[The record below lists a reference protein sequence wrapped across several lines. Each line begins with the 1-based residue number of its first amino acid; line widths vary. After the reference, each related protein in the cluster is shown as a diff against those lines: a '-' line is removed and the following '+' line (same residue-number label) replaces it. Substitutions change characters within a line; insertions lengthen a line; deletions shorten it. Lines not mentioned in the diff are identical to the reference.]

1 MVFLFPYICKSNFE
15 QETDHKNV
23 SVMNIKRELK
33 SMNIKYIIEEKLSE
47 VILNVYQLKEI
58 KLEVQENKTEFEGDF
73 TIVTFPLVKQ
83 LKKNPES
90 IGIELGEALTEQTE
104 LLESFN
110 VVKGFLNVKVKN
122 QFFIDN
128 FRSVSKDFST
138 IEKKNATVM
147 VEYSSPNTNKPLH
160 LGHIRNNLLGFS
172 VAQILEEAGYDV
184 IKTQI
189 INDRGI
195 HICKSMLAWE
205 KFGNGE
211 TPETTNTKGDKFVGN
226 YYVEFDKN
234 YKKEIADLVSQ
245 GVEEEQ
251 AKKEAPMMKEAQK
264 MLVDWENGDE
274 TVRNLWKEMN
284 SWVYKG
290 FNETYKRLGVDFD
303 QVQYESNTYI
313 LGKDLIQEGL
323 DKGVLYQKEDGSV
336 WCDLTDEGLDQK
348 LLLRSDGTSVYMTQD
363 LGTAVER
370 FKQNNIQKLI
380 YTVGNEQ
387 DYHFQVLFKILK
399 KLGYEWADQLFHL
412 SYGMVELPEG
422 KMKSREG
429 TVVDA
434 DDLMQEMYETAK
446 SKAQELGKL
455 ETLSE
460 EDKEASY
467 ETVGLGALKYFMLK
481 VDPKKKMLFNPAES
495 IDFNGNTGPFI
506 QYTYARI
513 QSLLSKAEYTEQ
525 ETAEVTL
532 NQSEKELI
540 MQLANFKTVV
550 AKSAETLSPAL
561 VANYVYDLVKA
572 YNSFYQNNP
581 ILNQD
586 DENVKQ
592 FRLNVSDLTAKTIK
606 KSLELL
612 GIGTV
617 NRM

>member
-1 MVFLFPYICKSNFE
+1 MWPL
-15 QETDHKNV
+15 KNEYRP
-23 SVMNIKRELK
+23 MNIK
-33 SMNIKYIIEEKLSE
+33 NIIEEKLSE

-58 KLEVQENKTEFEGDF
+58 NLEVQENKTEFEGDF

-90 IGIELGEALTEQTE
+90 IGVELGEALTEQTD

-128 FRSVSKDFST
+128 FKSVTNDFDT
-138 IEKKNATVM
+138 IEKKNSTVM

-160 LGHIRNNLLGFS
+160 LGHVRNNLLGFS
-172 VAQILEEAGYDV
+172 VAQILREAGYDV
-184 IKTQI
+184 IKSQI

-205 KFGNGE
+205 KFGKGE

-226 YYVEFDKN
+226 YYVKFDQE
-234 YKKEIADLVSQ
+234 YKKEISELIAQ
-245 GVEEEQ
+245 GSTEEQ
-251 AKKEAPMMKEAQK
+251 AKKEAPLMKEAQQ
-264 MLVDWENGDE
+264 MLLDWENGDE
-274 TVRNLWKEMN
+274 KVRNLWNEMN

-290 FNETYKRLGVDFD
+290 FNETYKRLGVNFD

-323 DKGVLYQKEDGSV
+323 EKGVLYQKEDGSV

-370 FKQNNIQKLI
+370 FKQNDIKKLI

-387 DYHFQVLFKILK
+387 DYHFQVLFKILG
-399 KLGYEWADQLFHL
+399 KLGYSWANQLYHL
-412 SYGMVELPEG
+412 SYGMVELPNG

-434 DDLMQEMYETAK
+434 DELMQEMHDIAK
-446 SKAQELGKL
+446 SKSEELGKL
-455 ETLSE
+455 ESFTE
-460 EDKEASY
+460 EEKNENY
-467 ETVGLGALKYFMLK
+467 ESIGLGALKYFMLK
-481 VDPKKKMLFNPAES
+481 VDPKKKMLFNPEES

-506 QYTYARI
+506 QYTFARI
-513 QSLLSKAEYTEQ
+513 QSLLAKADFKYK
-525 ETAEVTL
+525 EVE
-532 NQSEKELI
+532 NIEVSQSEKELI
-540 MQLANFKTVV
+540 MQLSNYKTVV
-550 AKSAETLSPAL
+550 TKAAEALSPAL
-561 VANYVYDLVKA
+561 VANYLYDLVKS
-572 YNSFYQNNP
+572 YNSFYQSNP
-581 ILNQD
+581 ILKLEDKNIT
-586 DENVKQ
+586 Q
-592 FRLNVSDLTAKTIK
+592 FRLNLSDITAKTIK

>member
-1 MVFLFPYICKSNFE
+1 
-15 QETDHKNV
+15 
-23 SVMNIKRELK
+23 MNIKDILEQ
-33 SMNIKYIIEEKLSE
+33 KLAE
-47 VILNVYQLKEI
+47 VILNVYQLKDI
-58 KLEVQENKTEFEGDF
+58 KLEIQENKTEFEGDF

-90 IGIELGEALTEQTE
+90 IGVELGEGLTTQTE

-110 VVKGFLNVKVKN
+110 VVKGFLNVKVRN
-122 QFFIDN
+122 QFFVDQ
-128 FRSVSKDFST
+128 FKTVAEQFSN

-172 VAQILEEAGYDV
+172 VAQILKEAGYDV
-184 IKTQI
+184 IKSQI

-205 KFGNGE
+205 KFGKGE
-211 TPETTNTKGDKFVGN
+211 TPETDQVKGDKFVGN
-226 YYVEFDKN
+226 YYVKFDQE
-234 YKKEIADLVSQ
+234 YKKEIAELVEQ
-245 GVEEEQ
+245 GSTEDQ
-251 AKKEAPMMKEAQK
+251 AKKDAPLMKEAQK
-264 MLVDWENGDE
+264 MLLDWENGDE
-274 TVRNLWKEMN
+274 KVRTLWAEMN
-284 SWVYKG
+284 SWVYNG
-290 FNETYKRLGVDFD
+290 FNQTYKRLGVDFD

-336 WCDLTDEGLDQK
+336 WCDLTDEGLDEK

-370 FKQNNIQKLI
+370 FKENNIQKLI

-434 DDLMQEMYETAK
+434 DDLMQDMFETAK
-446 SKAQELGKL
+446 EKTEELGKL
-455 ETLSE
+455 EGLADE
-460 EDKEASY
+460 EKVVSY
-467 ETVGLGALKYFMLK
+467 EIIGQAALKYFMLK
-481 VDPKKKMLFNPAES
+481 VDPKKKMLFNPADS

-506 QYTYARI
+506 LYTYART
-513 QSLLSKAEYTEQ
+513 QSLLAKANYEYK
-525 ETAEVTL
+525 EVSNIEF
-532 NQSEKELI
+532 NQYEKELI
-540 MQLANFKTVV
+540 MLLSNYKATVEK
-550 AKSAETLSPAL
+550 AAELLSPAL
-561 VANYVYDLVKA
+561 VANYLYDLVKT
-572 YNSFYQNNP
+572 YNSFYQSNP
-581 ILNQD
+581 ILKSE
-586 DENVKQ
+586 DEDLKQ
-592 FRLNVSDLTAKTIK
+592 FRLNVSDLTARTIQ
-606 KSLELL
+606 KSLRLL
-612 GIGTV
+612 GIRTV

>member
-1 MVFLFPYICKSNFE
+1 
-15 QETDHKNV
+15 
-23 SVMNIKRELK
+23 MNIK
-33 SMNIKYIIEEKLSE
+33 NIIEEKLSE

-58 KLEVQENKTEFEGDF
+58 NLEVQENKTEFEGDF

-90 IGIELGEALTEQTE
+90 IGVELGEALTEQTD

-128 FRSVSKDFST
+128 FKSVTNDFDT
-138 IEKKNATVM
+138 IEKKNSTVM

-160 LGHIRNNLLGFS
+160 LGHVRNNLLGFS
-172 VAQILEEAGYDV
+172 VAQILREAGYDV
-184 IKTQI
+184 IKSQI

-205 KFGNGE
+205 KFGKGE

-226 YYVEFDKN
+226 YYVKFDQE
-234 YKKEIADLVSQ
+234 YKKEISELIAQ
-245 GVEEEQ
+245 GSTEEQ
-251 AKKEAPMMKEAQK
+251 AKKEAPLMKEAQQ
-264 MLVDWENGDE
+264 MLLDWENGDE
-274 TVRNLWKEMN
+274 KVRNLWNEMN

-290 FNETYKRLGVDFD
+290 FNETYKRLGVNFD

-323 DKGVLYQKEDGSV
+323 EKGVLYQKEDGSV

-370 FKQNNIQKLI
+370 FKQNDIKKLI

-387 DYHFQVLFKILK
+387 DYHFQVLFKILG
-399 KLGYEWADQLFHL
+399 KLGYSWANQLYHL
-412 SYGMVELPEG
+412 SYGMVELPNG

-434 DDLMQEMYETAK
+434 DELMQEMHDIAK
-446 SKAQELGKL
+446 SKSEELGKL
-455 ETLSE
+455 ESFTE
-460 EDKEASY
+460 EEKNENY
-467 ETVGLGALKYFMLK
+467 ESIGLGALKYFMLK
-481 VDPKKKMLFNPAES
+481 VDPKKKMLFNPEES

-506 QYTYARI
+506 QYTFARI
-513 QSLLSKAEYTEQ
+513 QSLLAKADFKYK
-525 ETAEVTL
+525 EVE
-532 NQSEKELI
+532 NIEVSQSEKELI
-540 MQLANFKTVV
+540 MQLSNYKTVV
-550 AKSAETLSPAL
+550 TKAAEALSPAL
-561 VANYVYDLVKA
+561 VANYLYDLVKS
-572 YNSFYQNNP
+572 YNSFYQSNP
-581 ILNQD
+581 ILKLEDKNIT
-586 DENVKQ
+586 Q
-592 FRLNVSDLTAKTIK
+592 FRLNLSDITAKTIK

>member
-1 MVFLFPYICKSNFE
+1 
-15 QETDHKNV
+15 
-23 SVMNIKRELK
+23 
-33 SMNIKYIIEEKLSE
+33 
-47 VILNVYQLKEI
+47 
-58 KLEVQENKTEFEGDF
+58 
-73 TIVTFPLVKQ
+73 
-83 LKKNPES
+83 
-90 IGIELGEALTEQTE
+90 
-104 LLESFN
+104 
-110 VVKGFLNVKVKN
+110 
-122 QFFIDN
+122 
-128 FRSVSKDFST
+128 
-138 IEKKNATVM
+138 M

-172 VAQILEEAGYDV
+172 VAKILEEAGYNV

-205 KFGNGE
+205 KSGKQENPQSTGL
-211 TPETTNTKGDKFVGN
+211 KGDKLVGN

-234 YKKEIADLVSQ
+234 YKKEIADLVAE
-245 GVEEEQ
+245 GFDEDV
-251 AKKEAPMMKEAQK
+251 AKKQATSIKEAQQ
-264 MLVDWENGDE
+264 MLLDWEKGDDK
-274 TVRNLWKEMN
+274 VRNLWNEMN
-284 SWVYKG
+284 SWVYAG

-303 QVQYESNTYI
+303 QVQYESKTYL

-323 DKGVLYQKEDGSV
+323 NSGVFYRKDDGSV
-336 WCDLTDEGLDQK
+336 WVDLEDEGLDQK

-370 FKQNNIQKLI
+370 FKDNDIQKLI

-399 KLGYEWADQLFHL
+399 KLGYQWADQLYHL

-434 DDLMQEMYETAK
+434 DDLMEEMYQTAK
-446 SKAQELGKL
+446 EKAQELGKL
-455 ETLSE
+455 ENLNDE
-460 EDKEASY
+460 EKEQSY

-513 QSLLSKAEYTEQ
+513 QSLLGKANYAFREIEGDIQLNEY
-525 ETAEVTL
+525 
-532 NQSEKELI
+532 EKELI
-540 MQLANFKTVV
+540 MQLANYKDIVEK
-550 AKSAETLSPAL
+550 AAETLSPAH
-561 VANYVYDLVKA
+561 VANYVYDLVKT
-572 YNSFYQNNP
+572 YNSFYQNNQ
-581 ILNQD
+581 ILSQ
-586 DENVKQ
+586 ENPDTVQ
-592 FRLNVSDLTAKTIK
+592 FRLNLSDITGKTIS